1 MSDPNSLPVAGWYP
15 DPEDDKGDRWWNGAT
30 WSDHRRPRN
39 AGPGWTPSS
48 AKKKKPAAGAT
59 AAAAAPAAATP
70 AAAPAAAAEPA
81 IPVPAPPA
89 AAAAIPGIAAPA
101 AAPAMNPYA
110 GAPGQPAYAP
120 YAPAY
125 AYNYA
130 PPQPMRN
137 PLALGGMITSL
148 VGLLFNWILFGA
160 PGIVGAII
168 SIVGLRKANQLIREG
183 VTVGNGKAMAITG
196 IATGFAGAFL
206 FDLFYFTTWSPLVF
220 S

>member
-1 MSDPNSLPVAGWYP
+1 MSDPNALPIAGWYP

-39 AGPGWTPSS
+39 AGPGWAPSS
-48 AKKKKPAAGAT
+48 AKKKPAAKK
-59 AAAAAPAAATP
+59 
-70 AAAPAAAAEPA
+70 AAAAEPA
-81 IPVPAPPA
+81 AAEPAAIPVPPAPA

-101 AAPAMNPYA
+101 PAPAASPYS

-160 PGIVGAII
+160 PGIVGGII

>member
-1 MSDPNSLPVAGWYP
+1 MSDPNALPIAGWYP

-39 AGPGWTPSS
+39 AGPGWAPSS
-48 AKKKKPAAGAT
+48 AKKKPAAKK
-59 AAAAAPAAATP
+59 
-70 AAAPAAAAEPA
+70 AAAAEPA
-81 IPVPAPPA
+81 AEPAAIPVPPAPA

-101 AAPAMNPYA
+101 PAPAASPYT
-110 GAPGQPAYAP
+110 GAPGQLAYAP

-160 PGIVGAII
+160 PGIVGGII

>member
-1 MSDPNSLPVAGWYP
+1 MSDPNALPIAGWYP

-39 AGPGWTPSS
+39 AGPGWAPSS
-48 AKKKKPAAGAT
+48 AKKKPAAKK
-59 AAAAAPAAATP
+59 
-70 AAAPAAAAEPA
+70 AAAAEPA
-81 IPVPAPPA
+81 AAEPAAIPVPPAPA

-101 AAPAMNPYA
+101 PAPAASPYT

-160 PGIVGAII
+160 PGIVGGII

>member
-1 MSDPNSLPVAGWYP
+1 MSDPNALPVAGWYP

-39 AGPGWTPSS
+39 AGPGWAPSS
-48 AKKKKPAAGAT
+48 AKKKPAAKK
-59 AAAAAPAAATP
+59 AAAAVAEP
-70 AAAPAAAAEPA
+70 AAAPEPA
-81 IPVPAPPA
+81 AGIPVPPAPA

-101 AAPAMNPYA
+101 PAAAPAVSPYA
-110 GAPGQPAYAP
+110 GTPAQPGYAP

-160 PGIVGAII
+160 PGIVGGII

>member
-1 MSDPNSLPVAGWYP
+1 MSDPNALPIAGWYP

-39 AGPGWTPSS
+39 AGPGWAPST
-48 AKKKKPAAGAT
+48 AGKKKPAAKK
-59 AAAAAPAAATP
+59 AAAPAAEVAEPAAIPVPAAPAAAT
-70 AAAPAAAAEPA
+70 
-81 IPVPAPPA
+81 
-89 AAAAIPGIAAPA
+89 AIPGIAVPAPA
-101 AAPAMNPYA
+101 INPYA
-110 GAPGQPAYAP
+110 GATPAQPTP

-130 PPQPMRN
+130 PPQPLRN

-160 PGIVGAII
+160 PGIVGGII
-168 SIVGLRKANQLIREG
+168 SIVGLRKANQLTREG
-183 VTVGNGKAMAITG
+183 VTVGNGKAMSITG

>member
-1 MSDPNSLPVAGWYP
+1 
-15 DPEDDKGDRWWNGAT
+15 
-30 WSDHRRPRN
+30 
-39 AGPGWTPSS
+39 
-48 AKKKKPAAGAT
+48 
-59 AAAAAPAAATP
+59 
-70 AAAPAAAAEPA
+70 
-81 IPVPAPPA
+81 
-89 AAAAIPGIAAPA
+89 
-101 AAPAMNPYA
+101 
-110 GAPGQPAYAP
+110 
-120 YAPAY
+120 
-125 AYNYA
+125 
-130 PPQPMRN
+130 MRN

-160 PGIVGAII
+160 PGIVGGII

>member
-39 AGPGWTPSS
+39 AGPGWAPSS
-48 AKKKKPAAGAT
+48 AKKKPAAKK
-59 AAAAAPAAATP
+59 AAAAVAE
-70 AAAPAAAAEPA
+70 PAAAAEPA
-81 IPVPAPPA
+81 AGIPVPPAPA

-101 AAPAMNPYA
+101 PAAAPAVNPYA
-110 GAPGQPAYAP
+110 GAPAQPGYAP

-160 PGIVGAII
+160 PGIVGGII

>member
-1 MSDPNSLPVAGWYP
+1 VPP
-15 DPEDDKGDRWWNGAT
+15 
-30 WSDHRRPRN
+30 
-39 AGPGWTPSS
+39 
-48 AKKKKPAAGAT
+48 
-59 AAAAAPAAATP
+59 APAAAT
-70 AAAPAAAAEPA
+70 
-81 IPVPAPPA
+81 
-89 AAAAIPGIAAPA
+89 AIPGIAVPPPA
-101 AAPAMNPYA
+101 QAVNPYA
-110 GAPGQPAYAP
+110 GAQPQP

-160 PGIVGAII
+160 PGIVGGII

-183 VTVGNGKAMAITG
+183 VTVGNGKVMAITG
-196 IATGFAGAFL
+196 IASGFAGAFL

>member
-1 MSDPNSLPVAGWYP
+1 MSDPNALPIAGWYP

-39 AGPGWTPSS
+39 AGPGWAPSS
-48 AKKKKPAAGAT
+48 ARKKPAAKKAAEPAAVVAEPT
-59 AAAAAPAAATP
+59 APAPSVPLPTAPAAAS
-70 AAAPAAAAEPA
+70 
-81 IPVPAPPA
+81 
-89 AAAAIPGIAAPA
+89 AIPGIAVPA
-101 AAPAMNPYA
+101 APGQMVNPYA
-110 GAPGQPAYAP
+110 ASQPQP

-125 AYNYA
+125 AYNYVPA
-130 PPQPMRN
+130 QPMRN

-160 PGIVGAII
+160 PGIVGGII

-183 VTVGNGKAMAITG
+183 VTVGNGKVMAITG
-196 IATGFAGAFL
+196 IASGFAGAFL